1 MHEDCD
7 WDLESTSSLE
17 SNLFT
22 LNNNLKTISHLITK
36 VIFWKYGIRIYMEL
50 DFYANF
56 SLYAQLFQDDS
67 TEKLFQLEPNA
78 PSTLV
83 TCIFASCYFS
93 LGNQFYRDESIKG
106 LSIIQSLNG
115 KIRRL
120 NSNYRNRRKT
130 FPVMLQSFVYFS
142 PQHFVDKRD
151 FLI

>member
-36 VIFWKYGIRIYMEL
+36 VSFFGNVEL
-50 DFYANF
+50 EFYANF

>member
-36 VIFWKYGIRIYMEL
+36 VSFFWKCGIIE
-50 DFYANF
+50 FYANF

-93 LGNQFYRDESIKG
+93 LGNQLYRDESIKG
-106 LSIIQSLNG
+106 LSIIQSLNV
-115 KIRRL
+115 KILQL
-120 NSNYRNRRKT
+120 NSNFRNRKKT
-130 FPVMLQSFVYFS
+130 FPAVMLQSFVYFS

>member
-36 VIFWKYGIRIYMEL
+36 VSFIFGNVEL
-50 DFYANF
+50 EFYANF

-106 LSIIQSLNG
+106 LSIIQSLNV
-115 KIRRL
+115 KIRQL
-120 NSNYRNRRKT
+120 NSNYRNRGKT
-130 FPVMLQSFVYFS
+130 FPAVMLQSFVYFS